1 MQSVHLIGDYGEG
14 TYTIQ
19 NDKSERYNLPCST
32 AATPAEAEL
41 TRRRVAVKPAQVVKV
56 EEGESEDKTEDD
68 MSSENKQ
75 VDLEFTDGDLY
86 EADLKN

>member
-1 MQSVHLIGDYGEG
+1 
-14 TYTIQ
+14 
-19 NDKSERYNLPCST
+19 
-32 AATPAEAEL
+32 
-41 TRRRVAVKPAQVVKV
+41 VKV